1 LASDKDK
8 DIVDEAIDD
17 VFNSKKGITV
27 NFLGMPIKLD
37 LFNTILGLA
46 IGGTA
51 LGTGYLLYN
60 EFANKTTQQKKQE
73 EAEKLRQ
80 IQYMNYLQQQQ
91 NATKQAVVRE
101 SPQEVSEQDGSAD
114 LDMSYYQPTKEVP
127 KKLSYNEILTQA
139 EQANP
144 NNPTAYNMNPQIDYN
159 ATFPTRHANPPP
171 PPEDRISPSIDMSRL
186 ISNNP
191 EPQSPPPPRS
201 LAPAQ
206 QRPQQVTEQESAQTQ
221 EEIDELYKSMNN
233 Y

>member
-8 DIVDEAIDD
+8 DIVDEAIED

-91 NATKQAVVRE
+91 NAKQAVVRE
-101 SPQEVSEQDGSAD
+101 TPVQEQEDGSAD
-114 LDMSYYQPTKEVP
+114 LDMNYYQPTKELP

-159 ATFPTRHANPPP
+159 ATFPTRYANTPP
-171 PPEDRISPSIDMSRL
+171 PPEDRIAPSIDMSRL
-186 ISNNP
+186 INSNNT
-191 EPQSPPPPRS
+191 PPIDPPRS
-201 LAPAQ
+201 LSPVQ
-206 QRPQQVTEQESAQTQ
+206 QRQSSQPQQEDAQTQ